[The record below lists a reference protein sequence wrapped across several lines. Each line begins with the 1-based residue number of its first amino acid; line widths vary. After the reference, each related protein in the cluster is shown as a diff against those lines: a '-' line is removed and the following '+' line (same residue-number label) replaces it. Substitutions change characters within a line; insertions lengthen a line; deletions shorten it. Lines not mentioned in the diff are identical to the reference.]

1 MNRETFLTLNKTRL
15 FTADQV
21 VDIVQS
27 ERDTCP
33 QNKIWQHCPVAEQ
46 IRKQERDKVL
56 DEVILRINNILNGL
70 YEEKR
75 KSFWFRLS
83 QAKSNSI
90 AEFTLRYVADM
101 VKELRRAGG

>member
-1 MNRETFLTLNKTRL
+1 MNQYRCETCKNIDCVFAEKWRTTWHSDMYYFINKMGCASHSS
-15 FTADQV
+15 F
-21 VDIVQS
+21 QS
-27 ERDTCP
+27 
-33 QNKIWQHCPVAEQ
+33 
-46 IRKQERDKVL
+46 ERDKVL
-56 DEVILRINNILNGL
+56 DEVILRINNLLNGL

-101 VKELRRAGG
+101 VKELRQKDGERG